1 MAPLR
6 VGAASLTLLIA
17 LAAGQH
23 SAARPAVGADAP
35 AAAPGT
41 PSGKPETGAW
51 GVDLTGMDTSVKPG
65 DDFFRYVNGKWVERT
80 EIPADKREA
89 GGLAV
94 LQDKALEET
103 RRILEEAAADTRA
116 AKGSDARK
124 MGDWY
129 ASFMDEA
136 AIEAAGFA
144 PIQPEL
150 DAIAAVETRQQLVDL
165 FARSHAS
172 LGLKPLLVT
181 VDFDRHR
188 VGRTLVSIETSGLS
202 LGARE
207 FYLEDAYAPIRQ
219 AQLAHIARLLRIAG
233 FDGAQARAK
242 NIQALETKIAGI
254 TWSAT
259 DLRDDKKKYNVITV
273 AELAQRAPGID
284 WPRYLAGTGVGA
296 PAEVNLSTPSSI
308 AGMAQLVAN
317 EPLDAWRDYLRYM
330 MVAGTSKYLPKAAR
344 DEIFDFLGR
353 QLSGQQQPGP
363 RWIDALLDAGG
374 QERPLADAMSKA
386 YIERYVAKDARPVA
400 REMVDNLVA
409 AFDARLA
416 RLDWMAPE
424 TRKGAREKLSKVTL
438 KLLYPDVWRDASA
451 LEVKRG
457 DPVGNA
463 RRAIAWTRQEY
474 LGWLEQYPDRRLFLQ
489 PVYIVNAYANT
500 VWNEIVFLAAI
511 VRPPAFDPK
520 ADPAVNYGAMGAIIG
535 HEISHLFD
543 DKGRA
548 SDGDGLLRDWW
559 TAQDAE
565 RFTKVAQ
572 RLQDQVGS
580 YEPIPGKKVNGALTL
595 GESIA
600 DVAGL
605 VVAHDAYLRSLGG
618 RPAPAIDGYSA
629 DQRFFMAYAQAWR
642 WKGREAAIDRM
653 LKTDAHPPSAVRPNT
668 VRNLDAWYE
677 AFGVK
682 PGDKLYL
689 PPEERIRLW

>member
-1 MAPLR
+1 MDSTA
-6 VGAASLTLLIA
+6 VSLMLLIA
-17 LAAGQH
+17 LGGAKE
-23 SAARPAVGADAP
+23 PADRSSVGADAP
-35 AAAPGT
+35 ATAAREAQ
-41 PSGKPETGAW
+41 SSRPENGAW
-51 GVDLTGMDTSVKPG
+51 GIDLTGMDASVKPG
-65 DDFFRYVNGKWVERT
+65 DDFFKYVNGSWVERT
-80 EIPADKREA
+80 EIPADKLEA
-89 GGLAV
+89 GGLAA

-103 RRILEEAAADTRA
+103 RRILEQAAADTRA
-116 AKGSDARK
+116 AKGSDTQK

-144 PIQPEL
+144 PIKPEL

-165 FARSHAS
+165 FARSHGG

-181 VDFDRHR
+181 VDFDRNQI
-188 VGRTLVSIETSGLS
+188 GRTVVSIETSGLS

-207 FYLEDAYAPIRQ
+207 FYLEAAYAPVRQ
-219 AQLAHIARLLRIAG
+219 AQLAHVARLLRIAG
-233 FDGAQARAK
+233 FDDAEARAK
-242 NIQALETKIAGI
+242 NVQALETKIAGI
-254 TWSAT
+254 TWTAT
-259 DLRDDKKKYNVITV
+259 DLRDDKKKNNVMSV
-273 AELAQRAPGID
+273 AELAKRAPGID
-284 WPRYLAGTGVGA
+284 WPRYLADAGVGA
-296 PAEVNLSTPSSI
+296 PADVNMSTPSSI
-308 AGMAQLVAN
+308 AGMVQLVAN

-330 MVAGTSKYLPKAAR
+330 MVAGTSKYLPKAVR

-353 QLSGQQQPGP
+353 QLSGQQEPGP

-386 YIERYVAKDARPVA
+386 YVERHVAKDARPVA

-416 RLDWMAPE
+416 RLDWMTPE

-438 KLLYPDVWRDASA
+438 KLLYPDVWRDVSA

-463 RRAIAWTRQEY
+463 RRAIACTRQEY
-474 LGWLEQYPDRRLFLQ
+474 LGWLRQYPDRRLFLQ
-489 PVYIVNAYANT
+489 PVYLVNAYANT
-500 VWNEIVFLAAI
+500 AWNEIVFLAAI

-559 TAQDAE
+559 TPQDAE

-605 VVAHDAYLRSLGG
+605 VVAHDAYRHSLGG
-618 RPAPAIDGYSA
+618 KPAPVLDGYTA

-653 LKTDAHPPSAVRPNT
+653 MKTDPHPPSAVRPNT

-682 PGDKLYL
+682 PGDTLYL